1 MKFSTYLHKTLHVTK
16 LTLDLPKN
24 TQKKKLETLNRLLNS
39 KVIDTNIIV
48 TVKEINNG
56 K

>member
-1 MKFSTYLHKTLHVTK
+1 MNFSTLLYKTLHVTK
-16 LTLDLPKN
+16 LTLDLPAE
-24 TQKKKLETLNRLLNS
+24 TQKKKIEILNRLLNS